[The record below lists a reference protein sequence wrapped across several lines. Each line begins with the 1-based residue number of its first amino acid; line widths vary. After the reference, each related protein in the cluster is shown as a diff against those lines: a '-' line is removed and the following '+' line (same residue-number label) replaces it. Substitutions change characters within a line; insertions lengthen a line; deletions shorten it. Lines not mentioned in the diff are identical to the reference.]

1 MFFGPFSLLELLL
14 ILGLLVFIFGSKRLG
29 QAARGLVQG
38 FTSMQERFRK
48 TRQRRERKIP
58 ANLEAG
64 KTRGLQNM
72 AH

>member
-38 FTSMQERFRK
+38 FTSMQDAVQEGSPK
-48 TRQRRERKIP
+48 TREK
-58 ANLEAG
+58 NSG
-64 KTRGLQNM
+64 KP
-72 AH
+72 

>member
-38 FTSMQERFRK
+38 FTSMQDAVQEDSPK
-48 TRQRRERKIP
+48 TREK
-58 ANLEAG
+58 NSG
-64 KTRGLQNM
+64 KP
-72 AH
+72 

>member
-38 FTSMQERFRK
+38 FTSMQDAAKEDPPK
-48 TRQRRERKIP
+48 TGEK
-58 ANLEAG
+58 NSG
-64 KTRGLQNM
+64 KS
-72 AH
+72 